1 MIGQLIEPSEAL
13 ALRELMI
20 SVVEDGTGTRL
31 QSEHYKAA
39 GKTGTAEFSN
49 STSESHAWFTAFS
62 YDTDNPL
69 QVTVIVEGVGSGGE
83 YAVPIARQIFDEY
96 YSN

>member
-1 MIGQLIEPSEAL
+1 
-13 ALRELMI
+13 MI